1 MTTFE
6 EQLDELLSMAADAG
20 RLSAE
25 QATLEKERDFALN
38 RVRAG
43 RYARDAKAQYT
54 RAERRLSSARQ
65 RFLTRHAGKL

>member
-25 QATLEKERDFALN
+25 HAALEKERDFSLN
-38 RVRAG
+38 RTKAG
-43 RYARDAKAQYT
+43 RYAREAKVQYT
-54 RAERRLSSARQ
+54 SAERRLSAARQ
-65 RFLTRHAGKL
+65 RFLTRHAGKV